1 MNGRRLNWSNAKLG
15 GGAAST
21 APEVAEF
28 NAKALKR
35 SQKGIRFY
43 TGDLQTVFKE
53 LKLAQRTKAQ
63 PAPKKKISKPTKNK
77 ASRSARTHAE
87 RLARWKAAKLARRRD
102 AS

>member
-43 TGDLQTVFKE
+43 TGDLQTVFKV
-53 LKLAQRTKAQ
+53 LKLAQR
-63 PAPKKKISKPTKNK
+63 
-77 ASRSARTHAE
+77 
-87 RLARWKAAKLARRRD
+87 AK
-102 AS
+102 